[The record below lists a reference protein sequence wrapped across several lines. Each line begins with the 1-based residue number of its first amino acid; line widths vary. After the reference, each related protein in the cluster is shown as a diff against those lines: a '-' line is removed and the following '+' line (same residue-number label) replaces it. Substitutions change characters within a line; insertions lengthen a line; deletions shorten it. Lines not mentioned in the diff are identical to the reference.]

1 MEFSLVES
9 VPCRWPDA
17 CLFQGS
23 RDGSSGQ
30 AGGGFQMTK
39 SVTYGT
45 VGSREAGLEGPV
57 KAGKGLGQDRDNDLM
72 RPNLATVLDPNRRSA
87 DAGEFEAALRR
98 RIVGQDQAV
107 EKVAEIYQMFLA
119 GLNAPGRPVGNLLFL
134 GPTGSGKTRV
144 VEAMAEALFGDAHA
158 CIKIDCAE
166 FQHSHEIA
174 KLIGSPPGY
183 LGHRE
188 THPLLTQEALNQ
200 WFTEKLKLSILLF
213 DEIEKASD
221 SLWQLLLGIL
231 DKATLTLGDNR
242 RVDLSQCIIIL
253 TSNLGASEM
262 TNLIDGGL
270 GFAPKVVEVDN
281 NFDDKIQR
289 TAVEAAR
296 RKFTPEFMNRID
308 KTVVFKTLRDEHL
321 AQILEIELGMV
332 QQRVL
337 MAAGA
342 NQFVF
347 NCTPQVKSFLLA
359 EGTDPKYGARHLK
372 RAIERHLVFPLANL
386 VATGQVKLGDFLRI
400 DLSPESQLTF
410 VKEAEGAMVPMLMER
425 YGAAAG
431 MPPMAARTARTIG
444 RREFGATPTADT
456 K

>member
-1 MEFSLVES
+1 MKNVL
-9 VPCRWPDA
+9 
-17 CLFQGS
+17 
-23 RDGSSGQ
+23 
-30 AGGGFQMTK
+30 
-39 SVTYGT
+39 
-45 VGSREAGLEGPV
+45 
-57 KAGKGLGQDRDNDLM
+57 N
-72 RPNLATVLDPNRRSA
+72 ATLDPTRRSS
-87 DAGEFEAALRR
+87 DARDFENALRR
-98 RIVGQDQAV
+98 KIVGQDAAV
-107 EKVAEIYQMFLA
+107 EKVVEIYQMFLA
-119 GLNAPGRPVGNLLFL
+119 GLNPPGRPVGNLLFL

-144 VEAMAEALFGDAHA
+144 VEAMSEALFGDARA

-200 WFTEKLKLSILLF
+200 WHTDRLKLSILLF

-221 SLWQLLLGIL
+221 ALWQLLLGIL

-242 RVDLSQCIIIL
+242 RVDLSQCIIIM
-253 TSNLGASEM
+253 TSNLGAGEM
-262 TNLIDGGL
+262 TNLVDGGF
-270 GFAPKVVEVDN
+270 GFAPNVAQIDAKLDE
-281 NFDDKIQR
+281 KIDR

-308 KTVVFKTLRDEHL
+308 KVVVFKTLRSEHL
-321 AQILEIELGMV
+321 QQILEIELGMV
-332 QQRVL
+332 QQRIL
-337 MAAGA
+337 MASAA

-347 NCTPQVKSFLLA
+347 NCTAKVKNFLLE

-386 VATGQVKLGDFLRI
+386 VATGQVKLGDFVRV
-400 DLSPESQLTF
+400 DLNTMGALTF
-410 VKEAEGAMVPMLMER
+410 IKEAENAMVPMLMER
-425 YGAAAG
+425 YGAATGPA
-431 MPPMAARTARTIG
+431 PMAARAARSVN
-444 RREFGATPTADT
+444 RREFGASPTSEA

>member
-1 MEFSLVES
+1 
-9 VPCRWPDA
+9 
-17 CLFQGS
+17 
-23 RDGSSGQ
+23 
-30 AGGGFQMTK
+30 
-39 SVTYGT
+39 
-45 VGSREAGLEGPV
+45 
-57 KAGKGLGQDRDNDLM
+57 
-72 RPNLATVLDPNRRSA
+72 
-87 DAGEFEAALRR
+87 
-98 RIVGQDQAV
+98 
-107 EKVAEIYQMFLA
+107 
-119 GLNAPGRPVGNLLFL
+119 
-134 GPTGSGKTRV
+134 
-144 VEAMAEALFGDAHA
+144 VEATAEVLFGDPRAV
-158 CIKIDCAE
+158 IKVDCAE

-242 RVDLSQCIIIL
+242 RVDMSQCIIIM

-262 TNLIDGGL
+262 TELVDGGL
-270 GFAPKVVEVDN
+270 GFAPKVVEVN
-281 NFDDKIQR
+281 GSFDDKIQR

-321 AQILEIELGMV
+321 AQILDIELGMV

-337 MAAGA
+337 VAAGT

-347 NCTPQVKSFLLA
+347 NCTPAVKQYLLK
-359 EGTDPKYGARHLK
+359 EGTDPRYGARHLK
-372 RAIERHLVFPLANL
+372 RAIERNLVFPLANL
-386 VATGQVKLGDFLRI
+386 VATGQVKLGDFVRVDMASDSKMI
-400 DLSPESQLTF
+400 F
-410 VKEAEGAMVPMLMER
+410 VKEAENTMAPVLLER
-425 YGAAAG
+425 YGAAAVNQ
-431 MPPMAARTARTIG
+431 PAARAARTAVNS
-444 RREFGATPTADT
+444 RRDFGAPSPGVAET

>member
-1 MEFSLVES
+1 MK
-9 VPCRWPDA
+9 
-17 CLFQGS
+17 
-23 RDGSSGQ
+23 
-30 AGGGFQMTK
+30 T
-39 SVTYGT
+39 
-45 VGSREAGLEGPV
+45 GLC
-57 KAGKGLGQDRDNDLM
+57 
-72 RPNLATVLDPNRRSA
+72 TTLDPNRRSS
-87 DAGEFEAALRR
+87 DAKEFENAIRR
-98 RIVGQDQAV
+98 KIVGQDQAV
-107 EKVAEIYQMFLA
+107 EKVVEIYQMFLA
-119 GLNAPGRPVGNLLFL
+119 GLNPPGRPVGNLLFL

-144 VEAMAEALFGDAHA
+144 VESMAEALFGDARA

-174 KLIGSPPGY
+174 KLLGSPPGY

-200 WFTEKLKLSILLF
+200 WHTDKLKLSILLF

-242 RVDLSQCIIIL
+242 RVDLSQCIIIM
-253 TSNLGASEM
+253 TSNLGAGEM
-262 TNLIDGGL
+262 SNLVQGGL
-270 GFAPKVVEVDN
+270 GFAPERIEVDAAL
-281 NFDDKIQR
+281 DDKISR

-308 KTVVFKTLRDEHL
+308 KAVVFKTLRPEHL
-321 AQILEIELGMV
+321 QQILEIELGMV
-332 QQRVL
+332 QQRIL

-347 NCTPQVKSFLLA
+347 TCTPKVKTLLLH

-372 RAIERHLVFPLANL
+372 RSIEKNLVFPLANL
-386 VATGQVKLGDFLRI
+386 VATGQVKLGDFVRV
-400 DLSPESQLTF
+400 DLTPEGKLTF
-410 VKEAEGAMVPMLMER
+410 IKEAEGAMVPVLLER
-425 YGAAAG
+425 YGAAAV
-431 MPPMAARTARTIG
+431 PAASARAARTVAN
-444 RREFGATPTADT
+444 RREFGASQPEN